1 MAFTEIQTKSLKTLF
16 MERITTMI
24 ISEELKIGEKL
35 PPERDIAQQM
45 NISRSVVNDG
55 LNELAKMGFLKI
67 IPRQGTFVADFKSQP
82 TIDIMVTLMEIG
94 NVSND
99 YIRSTLELRN
109 MFMRYAL
116 EKATPVLSKGDI
128 KILEDICTKF
138 NYCKDI
144 KKASQIA
151 YKFDLQLMEF
161 SGNILIPM
169 FFKSFEKPNIYLLE
183 KYIRLL
189 GIENYNQRNIT
200 LLEYIAQKKV
210 KEAID
215 FMESSIQ
222 KAISR
227 EKDIYNQEK

>member
-35 PPERDIAQQM
+35 PPERDIAQKM

-67 IPRQGTFVADFKSQP
+67 IPRQGTFVADFKSHP
-82 TIDIMVTLMEIG
+82 TIDIMVALMDIG

-116 EKATPVLSKGDI
+116 EKATPVLSKSDI

-138 NYCKDI
+138 NYCTDI
-144 KKASQIA
+144 KTASHIA
-151 YKFDLQLMEF
+151 YEFDLQLMEF
-161 SGNILIPM
+161 SGNLLIPM

-210 KEAID
+210 KEAIE

-227 EKDIYNQEK
+227 EKDIYNQ

>member
-82 TIDIMVTLMEIG
+82 TIDIMVTLMDIG

-116 EKATPVLSKGDI
+116 EKATPTLSKDDI

-151 YKFDLQLMEF
+151 YEFDLQLMEF

-227 EKDIYNQEK
+227 ENDIYNQEK